1 MIKKTMPLILLTL
14 AMLTVFVNPAFA
26 DLEGD
31 LEILKDR
38 VLAIAIPIGAVILI
52 FAGIMMAQ
60 GRPDAVKSALIGL
73 LFIFAASGI
82 VLFISSIFG

>member
-1 MIKKTMPLILLTL
+1 MLRKTIPVLLML
-14 AMLTVFVNPAFA
+14 MAMLTIFTVPAFA
-26 DLEGD
+26 DLESD
-31 LEILKDR
+31 LDVLKDR